1 MRYNVTVNGQT
12 SDAVMLASIEQAF
25 PELLNASV
33 TQGALW
39 PEIDNSY
46 HRLDAIQ
53 PPFMAAVWKKMINN
67 LRSCRGGVL
76 SFANSRTV
84 NDRVTLYTA
93 RLAGVRAVV
102 VELPNLYPMPI
113 AVDALLAPSHFALNH
128 PSVASA
134 RAIARRSYVCNG
146 GVDVDLFSPASLFSQ
161 EEPRRSSTAQFIVGY
176 VGRLATEKSVGM
188 LVEAAKYLAQDCS
201 VCRILIIGDGPLK
214 PELKE
219 LAAAWRV
226 FPGIV
231 EFVDGIFHDQKA
243 IVAQL
248 RQMHVYASTCMFETL
263 GLAPLEAMS
272 VGVPVVGFASGGVGE
287 YLHDGYNGVAVQEP
301 TPQALS
307 QAILS
312 LYKNE
317 TLRRVLGA
325 NARRTVVQRFS
336 QQQGIQKYAD
346 LYDRLGRD

>member
-1 MRYNVTVNGQT
+1 MRYNVTIAGQ
-12 SDAVMLASIEQAF
+12 SDEVMLASIERIF

-33 TQGALW
+33 TQRAHW
-39 PEIDNSY
+39 PESSNTNW
-46 HRLDAIQ
+46 LDTIQ
-53 PPFMAAVWKKMINN
+53 PPFMAIVWNKMINN

-84 NDRVTLYTA
+84 NDRVTLYAA

-134 RAIARRSYVCNG
+134 RAAARRSYVCNG
-146 GVDVDLFSPASLFSQ
+146 GVDVDLFSPASVFRQ
-161 EEPRRSSTAQFIVGY
+161 EGKHSATEFVVGY
-176 VGRLATEKSVGM
+176 IGRLATEKSVGM
-188 LVEAAKYLAQDCS
+188 LVEAAKDLAEECS
-201 VCRILIIGDGPLK
+201 VCRVRIIGNGPLQ
-214 PELKE
+214 PQLKE
-219 LAAAWRV
+219 LAKTWRV

-231 EFVDGIFHDQKA
+231 EFVDGIYTDQKA
-243 IVAQL
+243 LVAQL
-248 RQMHVYASTCMFETL
+248 RQMDVYASTCLFETL

-287 YLHDGYNGVAVQEP
+287 YLSDGYNGIALREP
-301 TPQALS
+301 TPYALS

-317 TLRRVLGA
+317 TLRTVLGK

-346 LYDRLGRD
+346 LYDRLGRG

>member
-1 MRYNVTVNGQT
+1 MRYNVTVNGQS

-33 TQGALW
+33 TQEAHW
-39 PEIDNSY
+39 PESDNTD
-46 HRLDAIQ
+46 RLDTIQ
-53 PPFMAAVWKKMINN
+53 PPFMATVWKNMINN

-84 NDRVTLYTA
+84 NDRVTLYAA

-113 AVDALLAPSHFALNH
+113 AVDVLLAPSHFALNH

-134 RAIARRSYVCNG
+134 RAAARQSYVCNG
-146 GVDVDLFSPASLFSQ
+146 GVDADLFSPASLFSR
-161 EEPRRSSTAQFIVGY
+161 EEPRRSTTEFVVGY

-188 LVEAAKYLAQDCS
+188 LIEAAKYLKEECS
-201 VCRILIIGDGPLK
+201 ICRIRIIGNGPLK
-214 PELKE
+214 PQLME
-219 LAAAWRV
+219 LAETWRV

-231 EFVDGIFHDQKA
+231 EFIDGVYHDQKA
-243 IVAQL
+243 LVDQL
-248 RQMHVYASTCMFETL
+248 RRMDVYASTCMFETL

-272 VGVPVVGFASGGVGE
+272 VGIPVVGFASGGVGE
-287 YLHDGYNGVAVQEP
+287 YLLDGYNGVAVQDP
-301 TPQALS
+301 TPQSLS
-307 QAILS
+307 QAILT

-317 TLRRVLGA
+317 TLRKVLSG

-346 LYDRLGRD
+346 LYDRLVN